1 LPPELVL
8 EGVAL
13 SGELP
18 PPLGQLLQADHLGL
32 VGVEQ
37 PGIGASQAVEAR
49 HQAPLGPPLPGRV
62 PVHLHGEVPEL
73 GDQPVGIGEQ
83 VADVVP
89 DRPLQGLAIHA
100 GARAGPRPAG
110 PDAVP
115 TAAPVVAA
123 LAARRRSSRAVHGQP
138 AAAAGQQA
146 AQKVVAPLAVARRE
160 GGVAGQLRRRPLR
173 RRPVDQRRDR
183 DRDPLLLGP

>member
-1 LPPELVL
+1 VL

-13 SGELP
+13 PGELP

-37 PGIGASQAVEAR
+37 PRVGASQPVEAR
-49 HQAPLGPPLPGRV
+49 HQPPLGPPLPGRV
-62 PVHLHGEVPEL
+62 PVHLRGEVLEL

-83 VADVVP
+83 VADVAP
-89 DRPLQGLAIHA
+89 DRPLQGLAVQA

-110 PDAVP
+110 PDAVLA
-115 TAAPVVAA
+115 AAPVVAP
-123 LAARRRSSRAVHGQP
+123 LAARRRSGRAVHGQP

-146 AQKVVAPLAVARRE
+146 AQQVVAPPAVARRE
-160 GGVAGQLRRRPLR
+160 GGVAGQLRRCPLR